1 MQLQVT
7 GQLIGMEPRAGGW
20 VAVVIQDPN
29 EQYPKKLSTK
39 RPQLLGQAQQLM
51 LQHVTALY
59 TESDSPNIN
68 PNNGLPY
75 VNRNLDQLTLAN
87 GAAPQFQPQ
96 PAPQAQNF
104 PQPGIA
110 TNQPQSVT
118 FTPLPQQPTF
128 TPTLAPA
135 PAPQPQQPVLSQRIP
150 EAERELRI
158 HRQTATKVAAMM
170 MSSLD
175 KEDQN
180 LASLLRIS
188 EQLVHYYVNGVQ
200 WQVPPPV
207 PSPTP
212 VGQTDLTPEVD
223 LYAGDP
229 GPQGIPPDDDIPF

>member
-29 EQYPKKLSTK
+29 DQYPKKLSTK
-39 RPQLLGQAQQLM
+39 QPQLLGQAQQLM
-51 LQHVTALY
+51 LQHVTAVY
-59 TESDSPNIN
+59 TESDSQNIN

-75 VNRNLDQLTLAN
+75 TNRNLTHLTLAN
-87 GAAPQFQPQ
+87 GAAPQPAQPQ
-96 PAPQAQNF
+96 PAAGMQYV
-104 PQPGIA
+104 PQPGVV

-118 FTPLPQQPTF
+118 FTPQPQQPIPTF
-128 TPTLAPA
+128 TPTPVQAPA
-135 PAPQPQQPVLSQRIP
+135 PTPVLSQRVDYQRPKSP
-150 EAERELRI
+150 EETLQI

-200 WQVPPPV
+200 WNVPAPV

-212 VGQTDLTPEVD
+212 VGQPDLTPEAD
-223 LYAGDP
+223 LPTPPPEDD
-229 GPQGIPPDDDIPF
+229 GIPF